1 MEGTM
6 NEFVSLADLLDLQAL
21 DSRIDLLIDQRAN
34 VPELVEYKELHGA
47 VAGITGVVAE
57 LTEQVVEVN
66 SELRVT
72 ETELERIESKLNLT
86 EQRLFAGGMNA
97 KQSEN
102 MRLEVRQLK
111 DQISTSEDNVLAKLD
126 ARELLE
132 AELVTQGR
140 DLEAKS
146 ARKAELESKIKG
158 EWKAIDSEVA
168 RKEER
173 KKELSASIDPDLIV
187 TYDKIRKQ
195 RNGVAIGALEN
206 GVCGACHVTISTAEI
221 FAMKKDAMP
230 RCIHCARLLV
240 L

>member
-1 MEGTM
+1 M

-21 DSRIDLLIDQRAN
+21 DSRIDLLLDQRAN
-34 VPELVEYKELHGA
+34 VPELGEYKELHGA
-47 VAGITGVVAE
+47 VAGITVVVGD
-57 LTEQVVEVN
+57 LTEQQGEVN
-66 SELRVT
+66 SELRNT
-72 ETELERIESKLNLT
+72 ETELERLEVKLNTT

-111 DQISTSEDNVLAKLD
+111 DQISTSEDSVLAKLD
-126 ARELLE
+126 EREVLE
-132 AELVTQGR
+132 EELATQNS
-140 DLEAKS
+140 DLQSKS
-146 ARKAELESKIKG
+146 ARKAELERKIKG
-158 EWKAIDSEVA
+158 DWKAIDGEVA

-173 KKELSASIDPDLIV
+173 KNALAATIDPDLVV
-187 TYDKIRKQ
+187 TYDKIREQ

-206 GVCGACHVTISTAEI
+206 GVCGACHVTISAAEI
-221 FAMKKDAMP
+221 YAMKKDEMP

>member
-1 MEGTM
+1 M

-21 DSRIDLLIDQRAN
+21 DSRIDLLLDQRAN

-47 VAGITGVVAE
+47 VADIMVVVAG
-57 LTEQVVEVN
+57 LTEQQGEVN
-66 SELRVT
+66 SELRTT
-72 ETELERIESKLNLT
+72 ETELERLESKLIMT
-86 EQRLFAGGMNA
+86 ERRLFAGGMNA

-126 ARELLE
+126 AREVIE
-132 AELVTQGR
+132 GELVTHNG
-140 DLEAKS
+140 DLESKS
-146 ARKAELESKIKG
+146 ARKVELEVKIKG
-158 EWKAIDSEVA
+158 DWKAIDGEVA

-173 KKELSASIDPDLIV
+173 KKALAATIDPELII
-187 TYDKIRKQ
+187 TYDKIREQ

-206 GVCGACHVTISTAEI
+206 GVCGACHVTISAAEI
-221 FAMKKDAMP
+221 FAMKKDDMP

>member
-1 MEGTM
+1 M

-21 DSRIDLLIDQRAN
+21 DSGIDLLLDQRAN
-34 VPELVEYKELHGA
+34 VPELGEYKELHGA
-47 VAGITGVVAE
+47 VAGITVVVGD
-57 LTEQVVEVN
+57 LTEQQGEVN
-66 SELRVT
+66 SELRNT
-72 ETELERIESKLNLT
+72 ETELERLEVKLNTT

-111 DQISTSEDNVLAKLD
+111 DQISTSEDSVLAKLD
-126 ARELLE
+126 EREVLE
-132 AELVTQGR
+132 EELATQNS
-140 DLEAKS
+140 DLQSKS
-146 ARKAELESKIKG
+146 ARKAELERKIKG
-158 EWKAIDSEVA
+158 DWKAIDGEVA

-173 KKELSASIDPDLIV
+173 KNALAATIDPDLVV
-187 TYDKIRKQ
+187 TYDKIREQ

-206 GVCGACHVTISTAEI
+206 GVCGACHVTISAAEI
-221 FAMKKDAMP
+221 YAMKKDEMP

>member
-1 MEGTM
+1 M

-21 DSRIDLLIDQRAN
+21 DSRIDLLLDQRAN

-47 VAGITGVVAE
+47 VADITVVVAG
-57 LTEQVVEVN
+57 LTEQQGEVN
-66 SELRVT
+66 SELRTT
-72 ETELERIESKLNLT
+72 ETELERLESKLIMT
-86 EQRLFAGGMNA
+86 ERRLFAGGMNA

-126 ARELLE
+126 AREVIE
-132 AELVTQGR
+132 GELVTHNG
-140 DLEAKS
+140 DLESKS
-146 ARKAELESKIKG
+146 ARKVELEVKIKG
-158 EWKAIDSEVA
+158 DWKAIDGEVA

-173 KKELSASIDPDLIV
+173 KKALAATIDPELII
-187 TYDKIRKQ
+187 TYDKIREQ

-206 GVCGACHVTISTAEI
+206 GVCGACHVTISAAEI
-221 FAMKKDAMP
+221 FAMKKDDMP

>member
-1 MEGTM
+1 M

-21 DSRIDLLIDQRAN
+21 DSRIDLLLDQRAN

-47 VAGITGVVAE
+47 VAGITVVVAD
-57 LTEQVVEVN
+57 LTEQQGEVN
-66 SELRVT
+66 SELRTT
-72 ETELERIESKLNLT
+72 ETELERLELKLNTT

-132 AELVTQGR
+132 EELATQNG
-140 DLEAKS
+140 DLESKS

-158 EWKAIDSEVA
+158 DWKAIDGEVA

-173 KKELSASIDPDLIV
+173 KKALVATIDPDLVV
-187 TYDKIRKQ
+187 TYDKIREQ

-206 GVCGACHVTISTAEI
+206 GVCGACHVTISAAEI
-221 FAMKKDAMP
+221 YAMKKDDMP